1 MCVYLSLSLS
11 LYIYIYIYIYIYM
24 YRLEAKSFVRHN
36 TWLLGLSVAMTLVTI
51 CAMTC
56 CKDLNNN
63 IACCDI
69 IYHTMIMIS
78 V

>member
-1 MCVYLSLSLS
+1 MCVCIYLSLSLS
-11 LYIYIYIYIYIYM
+11 LSIYIYM